1 MKRRYHGMRS
11 AVARSLPLAIGLLVG
26 GTALVLAQTLKVG
39 VDSSPSEPA
48 QKQAI
53 EQAEA
58 SAQAAALAGPH
69 GLKVAIPAPQSC
81 PSPTKTGIL
90 AFQGG
95 PFSGGNNLVNVAS
108 LTIEGAH
115 YFVFAG
121 ASDSDA
127 SAGEVRVWKD
137 GGEDKCAEI
146 AGKIATH
153 LRVYPAPPGLGAI
166 TLTQIAGT
174 AVRFTTSTGASGSF
188 AVASGA
194 FGP

>member
-1 MKRRYHGMRS
+1 MKA
-11 AVARSLPLAIGLLVG
+11 AVVRGLMLPAAGLLVA
-26 GTALVLAQTLKVG
+26 GTALVLAETFKVG
-39 VDSSPSEPA
+39 VDSTSSEPA

-69 GLKVAIPAPQSC
+69 GPKVAIPAPPSC
-81 PSPTKTGIL
+81 PAPTKTGIV

-108 LTIEGAH
+108 LTIDGAH

-146 AGKIATH
+146 AGRIATY
-153 LRVYPAPPGLGAI
+153 LRTFAAPQGLGAI
-166 TLTQIAGT
+166 TLTQIVGT
-174 AVRFTTSTGASGSF
+174 AVRYTSATGRSGSF
-188 AVASGA
+188 EVTAGV